1 MMSVS
6 TLSPKAPETRYE
18 KLCALTDG
26 DFGAF
31 LYDCDGTLADNMRA
45 HTDSYI
51 EIARTYGITLDGS
64 IIDELAGWPTVQ
76 VCGEI
81 NRRYNTN
88 FDPVAFASQKSQLFY
103 DKYIDHTKPIEFV
116 LKHLIAH
123 AGKVR
128 IGVVSGGRRA
138 TVTRTLNV
146 LGISSLVEVMVCAG
160 ETPNGK
166 PYPDPFLL
174 AAEQLGV
181 APHRCMVF
189 EDGAPGVQSAITA
202 GMKWVRVDQV

>member
-1 MMSVS
+1 MSIS

-51 EIARTYGITLDGS
+51 EIARGYGIDLDGA

-81 NRRYNTN
+81 SRRYNTD
-88 FDPVAFASQKSQLFY
+88 FDPVAFAGQKSQLFY
-103 DKYIDHTKPIEFV
+103 DKYIDQTKPIEFV
-116 LKHLIAH
+116 LQHLVAH

-128 IGVVSGGRRA
+128 IGVVSGGRRT
-138 TVTRTLNV
+138 TVTRTLTV
-146 LGISSLVEVMVCAG
+146 LGVIDLVEVMVCAG

-166 PYPDPFLL
+166 PHPDPFLL
-174 AAEQLGV
+174 AAEQLGI

-189 EDGAPGVQSAITA
+189 EDGDAGVQSAIAA

>member
-1 MMSVS
+1 MSTS
-6 TLSPKAPETRYE
+6 TLIPKAPETQFE
-18 KLCALTDG
+18 KLCAMTEG

-51 EIARTYGITLDGS
+51 EIARTYGIDLDGS

-76 VCGEI
+76 VCTEI
-81 NRRYNTN
+81 NRRYNTS
-88 FDPVAFASQKSQLFY
+88 FDPVEFATQKSQLFY
-103 DKYIDHTKPIEFV
+103 DKYIDQTRPIEFV
-116 LKHLIAH
+116 RQHLIAH

-128 IGVVSGGRRA
+128 IGVVSGGRRT
-138 TVTRTLNV
+138 TVTRTLGV
-146 LGISSLVEVMVCAG
+146 LGIGSLVEVMVCAG

-166 PYPDPFLL
+166 PHPEPFLL
-174 AAEQLGV
+174 AAEQLGI

-189 EDGAPGVQSAITA
+189 EDGEAGVQSAIAA
-202 GMKWVRVDQV
+202 GMKWVRIDRI